1 MNQVYGIN
9 VYQGIFC
16 SVQNPVAF
24 TTLQF
29 VAIVGT
35 LAVKDYLDGMADEYQ
50 RKCSDGELGKCS
62 SKPKEI
68 ILHFFGG
75 FYIFCLV
82 V

>member
-1 MNQVYGIN
+1 MYIKVS
-9 VYQGIFC
+9 
-16 SVQNPVAF
+16 SVLF
-24 TTLQF
+24 KILLRLQL
-29 VAIVGT
+29 GNLQPLLET
-35 LAVKDYLDGMADEYQ
+35 LAVKDYLDGLADEYQ
-50 RKCSDGELGKCS
+50 RKCCDGELGKCS